1 MMDRRSEYSK
11 WRSTKLLCAATIAAC
26 AMLPASGLAAQA
38 RGGRGGPPP
47 VPPVRPTPTSPV
59 LTPAPKPAP
68 VPMARVIGVV
78 FDSVA
83 MRPLRDALV
92 QIVAADDPARIR
104 SAKTDER
111 GAYAVDSLKVGVYLL
126 GFFHA
131 RLDSLGLES
140 PLLRVDV
147 QSDGELRA
155 PLAIPSS
162 RTLIAKICGPA
173 QASNESRG
181 MFMGFVRSA
190 RGDALPAPAR
200 VRAQWL
206 EVSVGPR
213 GIERRN
219 PARYS
224 TTSAAG
230 AFTICGI
237 PTDVKITS
245 RAFVGTDS
253 SGFVEL
259 EMPRGG
265 LLYRD
270 VYVGSATKVAFAPP
284 ADTGTAAD
292 KRNAQSSGTSTFSSS
307 ASVLRGNGKLRGTV
321 RNLSGQPIPNARVT
335 IWGSGL
341 DATTNGSGQF
351 TMQSLPS
358 GTYTLESRAIG
369 YAPNRSPVDVLD
381 GAEGSAEVA
390 MEVYVPMVD
399 TMRVRANR
407 NPARDPMAEFEK
419 RKKSGFGYF
428 LDEDAVAR
436 RNPMYM
442 SDLLRTTPGLSVSP
456 GQLGGDRVMMRGS
469 AGSGSCAPTVYVN
482 GARVFSD
489 DGVIDNLVN
498 PQDVK
503 AVEIYT
509 RTGSMPIE
517 FQSMNGCGSIVIWT
531 GARRSSNDRR

>member
-1 MMDRRSEYSK
+1 MSDL
-11 WRSTKLLCAATIAAC
+11 TKTLLFAGA
-26 AMLPASGLAAQA
+26 LAAGGMLLPSGIVAQSSG
-38 RGGRGGPPP
+38 RSGRGGPPLKAP
-47 VPPVRPTPTSPV
+47 VKSAPVTPVAPV
-59 LTPAPKPAP
+59 AKPVTPP

-83 MRPLRDALV
+83 MRPLQDAVV
-92 QIVAADDPARIR
+92 QMVAADDPTRLR
-104 SAKTDER
+104 SAKTDQR
-111 GAYAVDSLKVGVYLL
+111 GAYAIDSVKAGIYLL

-147 QSDGELRA
+147 RTDGELRA

-162 RTLIAKICGPA
+162 RTLIAKLCGPA
-173 QASNESRG
+173 SASNEAQG
-181 MFMGFVRSA
+181 MFMGFVRSS
-190 RGDALPAPAR
+190 RGEALPLPAR

-206 EVSVGPR
+206 EVTVGPR

-219 PARYS
+219 PARYA
-224 TTSAAG
+224 TTTAAG
-230 AFTICGI
+230 AFSICGI

-245 RAFVGTDS
+245 RAFAGADS

-270 VYVGSATKVAFAPP
+270 MYIGTATKVALGNGV
-284 ADTGTAAD
+284 DTSSRNDKTKAVRGVTTTLVGSGAA
-292 KRNAQSSGTSTFSSS
+292 
-307 ASVLRGNGKLRGTV
+307 LRGNGKLRGTV
-321 RNLSGQPIPNARVT
+321 RNMNGQPIPNARVT

-341 DATTNGSGQF
+341 DATTNTSGQF
-351 TMQSLPS
+351 SMQSLPS

-369 YAPNRSPVDVLD
+369 YAPSRSPVDVLD
-381 GAEGSAEVA
+381 GSEGSAEVA
-390 MEVYVPMVD
+390 MDVFVPMVD

-407 NPARDPMAEFEK
+407 VPGRDPLADFEQRK
-419 RKKSGFGYF
+419 RSGFGYF
-428 LDEDAVAR
+428 LDEDAISR
-436 RNPMYM
+436 RNAMYV
-442 SDLLRTTPGLSVSP
+442 SDLLRATPGISVSP
-456 GQLGGDRVMMRGS
+456 GQLGGDQVYMRGS
-469 AGSGSCAPTVYVN
+469 GGTGSCAPTVFVN
-482 GARVFSD
+482 GSRVMSD

-509 RTGSMPIE
+509 RTGSMPIQ
-517 FQSMNGCGSIVIWT
+517 FQSLNGCGSIVIWT
-531 GARRSSNDRR
+531 GARRAINDRR

>member
-1 MMDRRSEYSK
+1 MTDRTSRYSK
-11 WRSTKLLCAATIAAC
+11 RVSTELLCAATIAVC
-26 AMLPASGLAAQA
+26 TVLSASVLAAQA
-38 RGGRGGPPP
+38 RGGRGGPP
-47 VPPVRPTPTSPV
+47 VPPVRPAPAAPV
-59 LTPAPKPAP
+59 TTPAPKPAA

-162 RTLIAKICGPA
+162 RTLIAKLCGPTAANNEA
-173 QASNESRG
+173 QG
-181 MFMGFVRSA
+181 MFMGFVRSS
-190 RGDALPAPAR
+190 RGEALSAPAR

-206 EVSVGPR
+206 EVTVGPR

-230 AFTICGI
+230 AFSICGI

-270 VYVGSATKVAFAPP
+270 MYVGTATKVVLAAPL
-284 ADTGTAAD
+284 DTNVGNDRGKATAGA
-292 KRNAQSSGTSTFSSS
+292 TSTFSSS
-307 ASVLRGNGKLRGTV
+307 ATVLRGNGKIRGTI
-321 RNLSGQPIPNARVT
+321 RNVSGQPIPNARVT
-335 IWGSGL
+335 VWGSGL
-341 DATTNGSGQF
+341 DATTNSSGQF
-351 TMQSLPS
+351 ALQALPS
-358 GTYTLESRAIG
+358 GTYTLESRALG
-369 YAPNRSPVDVLD
+369 YAPSRSPVDVLD
-381 GAEGSAEVA
+381 GTEGSADVA

-407 NPARDPMAEFEK
+407 NPGRDPMAEFDK
-419 RKKSGFGYF
+419 RKKAGFGYF
-428 LDEDAVAR
+428 LDEDAISR
-436 RNPMYM
+436 RNPIYM

-503 AVEIYT
+503 AVEVYT

-517 FQSMNGCGSIVIWT
+517 FQAMSGCGSIVIWT
-531 GARRSSNDRR
+531 GARRSANDRR